1 MWKLIK
7 LGIRGKSRN
16 RLALALIL
24 TLLQA
29 ICDVVVPFLMLFL
42 NQILLVSN
50 PLQTWFPG
58 TTYTEQGLIIGGIM
72 TAIAIVSLG
81 LGMWASVL
89 SARVG
94 SDMAYNLRFELYNK
108 IQRYSLADLDNFKVS
123 SLMTRISS
131 DVQIVRMASI
141 FSIRTIVRSFF
152 IYFGGL
158 IMIIAIPFIWP
169 LLSSMSGAPSDAGF
183 NASNSWHMPVV
194 MIVATLVLA
203 IGLTICIVPAI
214 PYFLKTQKAT
224 DSVNNVMQENILGQR
239 TIKSFNLQ
247 SYQEKRFAKVSRD
260 LTFNSKRADF
270 WVFAITPTIY
280 WVIDIATVVVIMI
293 ATNYG
298 NNAALMVG
306 PIIQI
311 MSLMM
316 MGMILTVF
324 VFVQI
329 GRAKASALRLNQILV
344 YEPTIKFDPNGK
356 NIIDKATGRL
366 AISPSIT
373 FDHVSFKYSDES
385 GEVLKDINLTINQND
400 MVGIIGSTGS
410 GKTTLVNLICRLYDV
425 SSGNIQIG
433 DTDLKTIS
441 KESLRHDIAYS
452 PQNVQLFSGTIASN
466 IQFGKPNASEQEMI
480 DAAKQAQAYE
490 FISTREM
497 GFDSIVEQ
505 RGQNFSGG
513 QKQRI
518 ALTRA
523 LIKKS
528 PILILDSSTSALDMI
543 TEKALNDE
551 LQQYK
556 VGRTILVIAQRISSV
571 KNCDKIIVLEN
582 GMVKGYDTHQNLLRN
597 CDAYYNIAVSQLGEQ
612 GVQDELG
619 YQ

>member
-7 LGIRGKSRN
+7 LGIQGKSRGQ
-16 RLALALIL
+16 LALALIL
-24 TLLQA
+24 TFIQS
-29 ICDVVVPFLMLFL
+29 ICDVVVPALMLFL
-42 NQILLVSN
+42 NQILLVNN
-50 PLQTWFPG
+50 PLNDWFPG
-58 TTYTEQGLIIGGIM
+58 TNPTTQGLIIGSIM
-72 TAIAIVSLG
+72 TVICLVSLG
-81 LGMWASVL
+81 VGMWASIL

-94 SDMAYNLRFELYNK
+94 SDMAYRLRFELYNK

-123 SLMTRISS
+123 SLMTRITS

-158 IMIIAIPFIWP
+158 VMIIIIPFIWP
-169 LLSSMSGAPSDAGF
+169 LIVGEANSGF
-183 NASNSWHMPVV
+183 NSSNSWHMPVV
-194 MIVATLVLA
+194 MIVATIVLA
-203 IGLTICIVPAI
+203 IGLTACIVPAI
-214 PYFLKTQKAT
+214 PYFLKTQKVT
-224 DSVNNVMQENILGQR
+224 DKVNNVMQENILGQR

-247 SYQEKRFAKVSRD
+247 GYQEKRFAEVSRD
-260 LTFNSKRADF
+260 LTFNAKRADL

-280 WVIDIATVVVIMI
+280 FVIDVATVAVIMI

-298 NNAALMVG
+298 DNAATMLAPV
-306 PIIQI
+306 IQI

-329 GRAKASALRLNQILV
+329 GRAKASAVRLCQVLD
-344 YEPTIKFDPNGK
+344 YQPTIKFDPNGL
-356 NIIDKATGRL
+356 NIIDQATGRL
-366 AISPSIT
+366 ALTPSIT

-385 GEVLKDINLTINQND
+385 GEVLKDINLTINQSE

-410 GKTTLVNLICRLYDV
+410 GKTTMVNLICRLYDV
-425 SSGNIQIG
+425 TSGNILIG
-433 DTDLKTIS
+433 GQNLKQLS
-441 KESLRHDIAYS
+441 KESLRRDIAYS

-466 IQFGKPNASEQEMI
+466 IQFGKPNASEEEMI
-480 DAAKQAQAYE
+480 VAAKQAQAYE
-490 FISTREM
+490 FINTREM

-505 RGQNFSGG
+505 RGQNYSGG

-551 LQQYK
+551 LQKYK
-556 VGRTILVIAQRISSV
+556 IDRTVLVIAQRISSV
-571 KNCDKIIVLEN
+571 KNCDKIIVLDN
-582 GMVKGYDTHQNLLRN
+582 GVVKGYDSHLNLLKN
-597 CDAYYNIAVSQLGEQ
+597 CESYYNIAVSQLGEQ
-612 GVQDELG
+612 GVKDELG